1 MRDPAPWLAVDME
14 GEVLDAGGHRHP
26 CRIKAISETGAE
38 LHFRNHVPPL
48 VSSSALRWSTAV
60 PPLPIEISAERPLAR
75 AVAWGKTTARQ
86 QHALMQWLY
95 GRSGCW
101 RDRLAPQEWRA
112 LLALLKRVLFG
123 TPAPAAFRRSLV
135 PLAAQGSTSGQ
146 L

>member
-1 MRDPAPWLAVDME
+1 MR
-14 GEVLDAGGHRHP
+14 
-26 CRIKAISETGAE
+26 
-38 LHFRNHVPPL
+38 
-48 VSSSALRWSTAV
+48 
-60 PPLPIEISAERPLAR
+60 
-75 AVAWGKTTARQ
+75 
-86 QHALMQWLY
+86 

-123 TPAPAAFRRSLV
+123 APAPTAFRRSLV